1 MHHEQ
6 RTMNQL
12 QDEANSPAFW
22 PEPRSTKPE
31 MRNERE
37 LDDNKANVII
47 GIIEK
52 VAKGRNARY
61 EIRSE
66 RKLNYNK
73 DLCKLE

>member
-1 MHHEQ
+1 MQIGMNHEQ

-37 LDDNKANVII
+37 LDDNKANIII
-47 GIIEK
+47 GKIEK
-52 VAKGRNARY
+52 VTKAGDARY
-61 EIRSE
+61 EIRNE
-66 RKLNYNK
+66 RKFFI
-73 DLCKLE
+73 